1 MSPRR
6 AAVLRH
12 HTSEHAGSLHDHLIA
27 ATERLL
33 EHHALGELT
42 TRAIAHHAGVSDGV
56 LYNHFADKA
65 DLVMAALL
73 SRYGKLVE
81 RLEAAAPEAG
91 EGTVLGNVQVYG
103 HALSGVETDLLLH
116 GAGLVAHP
124 PLLHRFW
131 AEIHRSPFGIDRLR
145 RPLAD
150 YLVAEQRLGRVSAQ
164 LDVAAAVTVVFGVCA
179 MVALSRH
186 LDPTADAGGAIDHL
200 DASLAAAVTGFV
212 PTNGDGG
219 RDAAR

>member
-1 MSPRR
+1 MLRTHASGH
-6 AAVLRH
+6 AATLR
-12 HTSEHAGSLHDHLIA
+12 DHLVE

-33 EHHALGELT
+33 DHHALGDLT

-91 EGTVLGNVQVYG
+91 QGTVVGNVQAYG
-103 HALSGVETDLLLH
+103 RALSGVETDLLLH

-150 YLVAEQRLGRVSAQ
+150 YLAAEKRLGRVSDE
-164 LDVAAAVTVVFGVCA
+164 LDIEAAVTVVFGACA

-186 LDPTADAGGAIDHL
+186 LNPTAESAGMSDHL
-200 DASLAAAVTGFV
+200 DASLAAAVNGFV
-212 PTNGDGG
+212 PAGAGAG